1 MEYRLDELFELQM
14 GKTPSRD
21 NKDYWNSGSN
31 KWVSIADLSKCGK
44 YIQETKECLSDKA
57 IEESGINQIPENTVI
72 MSFKLSIGKT
82 AITVEPMYSNEAIMS
97 FIDKRK
103 VELIPDYIYYM
114 FLKKDWDVGTNN
126 AVMGKTLNKATL
138 SQTKVTIH
146 DIQQQKQIVKILD
159 KVTGIIAARKAELD
173 ELEHLVKARFV
184 EMFGDPMSNSMGW
197 HCLLLTEVCEAIFGG
212 GTPSKSHPE
221 YFTGTIPWIS
231 PKDMKNSVISDSIDH
246 ITEDAI
252 VNSTTNLIPINSVLM
267 VIRSGI
273 LKHTLPVAIN
283 SVLVTINQDMKAFVP
298 NSAVTPEYLMYY
310 FKAIELDVL
319 SGVRGVTADNIDF
332 KAFQTRMV
340 IVPPIELQNQFS
352 AFVAQTDKSKVVI
365 QKSLDET
372 QLLFD
377 SLMQEFFG

>member
-1 MEYRLDELFELQM
+1 
-14 GKTPSRD
+14 
-21 NKDYWNSGSN
+21 
-31 KWVSIADLSKCGK
+31 
-44 YIQETKECLSDKA
+44 
-57 IEESGINQIPENTVI
+57 
-72 MSFKLSIGKT
+72 
-82 AITVEPMYSNEAIMS
+82 
-97 FIDKRK
+97 
-103 VELIPDYIYYM
+103 
-114 FLKKDWDVGTNN
+114 
-126 AVMGKTLNKATL
+126 
-138 SQTKVTIH
+138 
-146 DIQQQKQIVKILD
+146 
-159 KVTGIIAARKAELD
+159 
-173 ELEHLVKARFV
+173 
-184 EMFGDPMSNSMGW
+184 
-197 HCLLLTEVCEAIFGG
+197 
-212 GTPSKSHPE
+212 
-221 YFTGTIPWIS
+221 
-231 PKDMKNSVISDSIDH
+231 
-246 ITEDAI
+246 
-252 VNSTTNLIPINSVLM
+252 M